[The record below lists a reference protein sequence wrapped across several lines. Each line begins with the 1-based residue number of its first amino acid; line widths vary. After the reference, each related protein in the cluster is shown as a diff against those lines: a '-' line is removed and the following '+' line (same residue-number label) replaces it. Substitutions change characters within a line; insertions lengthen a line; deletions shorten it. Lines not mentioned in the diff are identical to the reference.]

1 MGARPSH
8 FPSRGSCPALLLT
21 SPLGLT
27 WLCCIRPP
35 VWSLGPESLAPV
47 GAGGRGGAGEQLGHS
62 PSGTIH
68 GEPSPSMQP
77 LQPCLKVGCENSGP
91 WTRMKRR
98 RRNRVKARPET
109 GRRKGLCPSSDPG
122 SSAVLV
128 SKRHGEGTEAH
139 TGTLSTVAITIGG
152 PGERPWSSLAVWTGA
167 AHPPAVGRRPSFLP
181 PSPPLCPF
189 LFSLAISLEK
199 LNLVFLPEKKCLR
212 EWATGASNWSNLVPR
227 LPLRWLERPSHC
239 PGCCP
244 GRARQTGNLACLL
257 CSCYTPPPRSGFLL
271 NAIGLCGGGSL

>member
-1 MGARPSH
+1 MSGLRIAPHGAL
-8 FPSRGSCPALLLT
+8 ALLFY
-21 SPLGLT
+21 
-27 WLCCIRPP
+27 
-35 VWSLGPESLAPV
+35 SLLPWARHGSVASGSTVVPGVRVPCTCGGE
-47 GAGGRGGAGEQLGHS
+47 GGRGGAGEQLGHS

-68 GEPSPSMQP
+68 GEPSPNMQP
-77 LQPCLKVGCENSGP
+77 LQPCLKAGCENGGR

-98 RRNRVKARPET
+98 RRNRVTARPET
-109 GRRKGLCPSSDPG
+109 GRRKGPCPSSDPG
-122 SSAVLV
+122 SATVLV

-152 PGERPWSSLAVWTGA
+152 PGERLWVRWLCGPGQPKER
-167 AHPPAVGRRPSFLP
+167 PPAVGRRPSFLP
-181 PSPPLCPF
+181 PLRPLFPF

-212 EWATGASNWSNLVPR
+212 AWATGASNWSNLVPR

-244 GRARQTGNLACLL
+244 GRARQTGNLA
-257 CSCYTPPPRSGFLL
+257 
-271 NAIGLCGGGSL
+271 ASL